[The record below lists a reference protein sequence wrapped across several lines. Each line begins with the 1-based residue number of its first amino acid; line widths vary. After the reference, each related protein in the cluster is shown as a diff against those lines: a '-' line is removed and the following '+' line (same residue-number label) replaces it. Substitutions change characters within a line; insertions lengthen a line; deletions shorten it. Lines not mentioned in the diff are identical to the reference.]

1 MTEPRSDEAQLAV
14 DLAVLAPVLD
24 GAPAPAPSPAL
35 VARTLRLALDE
46 LAKPPA
52 LLPGVAAAAGAQ
64 LPVGF
69 RRELA
74 RLLAAALPAL
84 ALGLAWAALVLRHG
98 PAWLSGWL
106 PADLAFALIGAP
118 LLIGLSALGLTTASL
133 PLLAHRRALLRMR
146 GAS

>member
-1 MTEPRSDEAQLAV
+1 MTERRSDEAELAV

-24 GAPAPAPSPAL
+24 AARSPAPSPAL

-52 LLPGVAAAAGAQ
+52 LLPGVAAARAQ

-74 RLLAAALPAL
+74 RMLAAALPAL
-84 ALGLAWAALVLRHG
+84 VLALAWAGLVLRHG
-98 PAWLSGWL
+98 PAWLGSWL
-106 PADLAFALIGAP
+106 PADVALALIGAP

-146 GAS
+146 GAI

>member
-1 MTEPRSDEAQLAV
+1 MTELRRDEAELAV
-14 DLAVLAPVLD
+14 DLALLAPVLD

-35 VARTLRLALDE
+35 VERTLRLALDE

-52 LLPGVAAAAGAQ
+52 FLPGVAAARAQ

-84 ALGLAWAALVLRHG
+84 VLGLGWAALVFRLG
-98 PAWLSGWL
+98 PAWLGAWL
-106 PADLAFALIGAP
+106 PADLALALIGAP
-118 LLIGLSALGLTTASL
+118 LLVGLSALGLTTASL